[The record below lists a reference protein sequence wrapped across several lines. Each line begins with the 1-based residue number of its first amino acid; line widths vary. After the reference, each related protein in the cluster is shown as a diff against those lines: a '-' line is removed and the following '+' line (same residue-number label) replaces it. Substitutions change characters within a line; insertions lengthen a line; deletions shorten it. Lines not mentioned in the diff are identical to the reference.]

1 MAFHVMSRH
10 YKSKRYTHTHDMIL
24 PLHTVGNVRGTGLKK
39 HILKKHLL
47 MIFLFFKGCISW
59 LQIGMKM

>member
-47 MIFLFFKGCISW
+47 MIFLFF
-59 LQIGMKM
+59 